1 MLGKFSAAG
10 HTYGSFLSLLDQSIL
25 NLLFKKTLT
34 IYYGYI
40 NQKTNES
47 YVSFHHE
54 G

>member
-25 NLLFKKTLT
+25 NLLFKKYLL
-34 IYYGYI
+34 ICYGDI